1 MGIYTCTMAIFV
13 PALLNIILNTL
24 IFTYVQSSTRRIQ
37 PQSNRASTSGPN
49 NRQPR
54 MSRRDMSLLKQ
65 MLVMFSMFIGGWT
78 PILIVYTMNIAIDV
92 DIKIIKI
99 TVLFSELCIFGIVMN
114 LYIYNHEL
122 RHYLL
127 NKIRLLFQR

>member
-1 MGIYTCTMAIFV
+1 MGIYTCIMAIFV

-24 IFTYVQSSTRRIQ
+24 IFSYVRSSTRRIQ
-37 PQSNRASTSGPN
+37 PQSNNASTSGPN
-49 NRQPR
+49 NQQPR

-99 TVLFSELCIFGIVMN
+99 TVLFSEVCIFGIVMN

>member
-1 MGIYTCTMAIFV
+1 
-13 PALLNIILNTL
+13 ILNTL
-24 IFTYVQSSTRRIQ
+24 IFSYVRSSTRRIQ
-37 PQSNRASTSGPN
+37 PQSNNASTSGPN
-49 NRQPR
+49 NQQPR

-99 TVLFSELCIFGIVMN
+99 TVLFSEVCIFGIVMN

-127 NKIRLLFQR
+127 NKIRLLFQC

>member
-1 MGIYTCTMAIFV
+1 MGIYTCIMAIFV

-24 IFTYVQSSTRRIQ
+24 IFSYVRSSTRRIQ
-37 PQSNRASTSGPN
+37 PRSNNASTSGLN
-49 NRQPR
+49 NQQPR

-99 TVLFSELCIFGIVMN
+99 TVLFSEVCIFGIVMN

-122 RHYLL
+122 RHYFL